1 MVYSFKY
8 IFNLFKYILLC
19 KIIMLNFSS
28 IFHSTYNDISR
39 LILFNFLKTGNPVYD
54 AIIST
59 FVISLFSFVVNY
71 VYEYGTQHILKNFSL
86 DNFTRWFYKK
96 NMIII
101 EGRKSSITSNY
112 SLTHSVTSIYSDRF
126 KAIWNYIISNIDT
139 NKTIYVLKESH
150 TNFQSSEQVW
160 DNKRK
165 NLDIFMVHQRKYFK
179 IDEGIFVKAVI
190 EKEADHDEKEKVK
203 TNTDRI
209 TIYLY
214 SYRYNISYLKKY
226 VDDITEKY
234 LTSIKDNRSNNK
246 FIYFLDKVKPS
257 DDESRL
263 TCWGEHNFDSARTFN
278 NMFFDGKKDLL
289 EKIDYF
295 LKSRNWYYEK
305 GIPYS
310 LGIGLYGPPGTGK
323 TSFIKAL
330 ANYTGRHIIIMS
342 LKLIKTKA
350 QLENFF
356 FENRYN
362 ENNENNSI
370 TFDKKIIVFED
381 IDCIGDIV
389 LDRSKKQKPTCKGN
403 VIKSKEKENVSD
415 VLQTIC
421 KINENASNNI
431 TLLQEQ
437 SITLDDILNLWD
449 GIRETPGRILVI
461 SSNHYDKLDPALV
474 RPGRIDITHELTN
487 ASRNVISEI
496 YYHLFRK
503 KIESKK
509 LSKIKEKFYS
519 PAELIN
525 LYIATGR
532 DETNF
537 MNRLLQNKKFKI

>member
-1 MVYSFKY
+1 
-8 IFNLFKYILLC
+8 
-19 KIIMLNFSS
+19 MLNFSS

-71 VYEYGTQHILKNFSL
+71 VYEYGTQHIFKNFSL
-86 DNFTRWFYKK
+86 DDLTRWFYKK

-150 TNFQSSEQVW
+150 TNFQSSEQVC

-246 FIYFLDKVKPS
+246 FIYESLDKCFINQSHIYFLD
-257 DDESRL
+257 
-263 TCWGEHNFDSARTFN
+263 
-278 NMFFDGKKDLL
+278 L
-289 EKIDYF
+289 E
-295 LKSRNWYYEK
+295 
-305 GIPYS
+305 
-310 LGIGLYGPPGTGK
+310 
-323 TSFIKAL
+323 
-330 ANYTGRHIIIMS
+330 
-342 LKLIKTKA
+342 
-350 QLENFF
+350 
-356 FENRYN
+356 
-362 ENNENNSI
+362 
-370 TFDKKIIVFED
+370 
-381 IDCIGDIV
+381 
-389 LDRSKKQKPTCKGN
+389 
-403 VIKSKEKENVSD
+403 
-415 VLQTIC
+415 
-421 KINENASNNI
+421 
-431 TLLQEQ
+431 
-437 SITLDDILNLWD
+437 
-449 GIRETPGRILVI
+449 
-461 SSNHYDKLDPALV
+461 
-474 RPGRIDITHELTN
+474 
-487 ASRNVISEI
+487 
-496 YYHLFRK
+496 
-503 KIESKK
+503 
-509 LSKIKEKFYS
+509 
-519 PAELIN
+519 
-525 LYIATGR
+525 
-532 DETNF
+532 
-537 MNRLLQNKKFKI
+537 